1 MEQKPPILSW
11 QSGALFLVPAFL
23 FIAVFLLF
31 PFVWIFYLGFT
42 NQTLLGANAANPQF
56 VGLENYARLFDF
68 DSWLNR
74 GQFGSALLITAQ
86 FVIGSALIGQVA
98 LGLAL
103 AIVFFR
109 RKGILRELV
118 YVLVIF
124 AWIIPD
130 VVVAFSWVAF
140 LNRDQG
146 TLNAILSRLGFG
158 RPDWQL
164 EHALLSVILFNTW
177 RGTAFSMLLFSSAL
191 ATIPPSYLETAE
203 VVGAS
208 AFQKLRDILLPLL
221 QGHIL
226 TDLILITLWTFNTFS
241 IFLLTAGGPAF
252 RTEVV
257 SIYTYR
263 IAFQFFD
270 FGQGAAI
277 AVVVMLINLALAL
290 VYLALLRRQPVYT

>member
-1 MEQKPPILSW
+1 MEQRPAILPW
-11 QSGALFLVPAFL
+11 QSGALFLAPAVV

-31 PFVWIFYLGFT
+31 PFLWIFYLGFT
-42 NQTLLGANAANPQF
+42 NQTLLGAHAANPQF
-56 VGLENYARLFDF
+56 VGLDNYLKLFDF
-68 DSWLNR
+68 SRWLNR
-74 GQFGSALLITAQ
+74 GQFGASLIITAQ
-86 FVIGSALIGQVA
+86 FVIGSALIGQVG

-109 RKGILRELV
+109 RKGILREIV
-118 YVLVIF
+118 YVLVII

-146 TLNAILSRLGFG
+146 TLNAILNFFGFG

-164 EHALLSVILFNTW
+164 QYALLSVIIFNTW

-208 AFQKLRDILLPLL
+208 GFQKLRDILLPLL
-221 QGHIL
+221 RGHIL
-226 TDLILITLWTFNTFS
+226 TDLILITLWTFNTFTP
-241 IFLLTAGGPAF
+241 FLLTAGGPAF

-263 IAFQFFD
+263 IAFQFLD
-270 FGQGAAI
+270 FGLGAAI
-277 AVVVMLINLALAL
+277 AVVVMIINLVLAL
-290 VYLALLRRQPVYT
+290 GYLVLLRRQAVYA